1 MAIMEAIETVYL
13 EVDAASVTFDSI
25 SGYEHLQLRFSERAN
40 GPNGAVYMQFNDDT
54 GNNYAYQ
61 QMSGSASS
69 ATGNFNGASTTQI
82 ALIGTTNKS
91 GGTNYGGGVIDILD
105 YANPN
110 KNTSVQCSY
119 GSRMDTASQFVVSGD
134 GLWDNIAAVTKIKF
148 YEFNGWKRGSSFTL
162 YGIKSS

>member
-1 MAIMEAIETVYL
+1 MEAIETVYL
-13 EVDAASVTFDSI
+13 EADVASVTFDSI
-25 SGYEHLQLRFSERAN
+25 SGYEHLQLRFSERAD

-54 GNNYAYQ
+54 GNNYAFQ
-61 QMSGSASS
+61 QIFGSATS
-69 ATGNFNGASTTQI
+69 AATSYGGVSAAHI
-82 ALIGTTNKS
+82 DLIGTTNAS
-91 GGTNYGGGVIDILD
+91 NSTIYGGGVIDILD

-119 GSRMDTASQFVVSGD
+119 GSRMDTAAPFVVSGD

-148 YEFNGWKRGSSFTL
+148 YEFNGWKRGCSFTL